1 MKLRLRTSILATVFS
16 MAIVGCSS
24 GPLQSGRLDNAE
36 EHITRAQA
44 QANQPILANE
54 TLGTA
59 TAFLATVKDNKF
71 RLTEQ
76 ELARY
81 EMLLKRS
88 KMVSGEI
95 NR

>member
-1 MKLRLRTSILATVFS
+1 MNSQIRIGFLAVVFS
-16 MAIVGCSS
+16 LTLVACSS

-36 EHITRAQA
+36 EYIMRAQT
-44 QANQPILANE
+44 QMDQPIFANE

-71 RLTEQ
+71 RLTKE

-81 EMLLKRS
+81 ESLLKQSNDLSRQ
-88 KMVSGEI
+88 I